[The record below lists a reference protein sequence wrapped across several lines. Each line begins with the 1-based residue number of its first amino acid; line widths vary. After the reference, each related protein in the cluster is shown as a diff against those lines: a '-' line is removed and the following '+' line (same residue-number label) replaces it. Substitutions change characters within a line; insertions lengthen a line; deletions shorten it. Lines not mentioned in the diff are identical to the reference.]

1 MKKRIEK
8 KGGEAFMSQN
18 KKTPEHQQEELRQE
32 EAKQNPAGNVN
43 DAMRRAETGGF
54 AELAGSLGW
63 KGLGILLLVIIIGI
77 FIAALFI
84 K

>member
-1 MKKRIEK
+1 
-8 KGGEAFMSQN
+8 MSQN

-32 EAKQNPAGNVN
+32 ELKKNPGGNVN
-43 DAMRRAETGGF
+43 DAMRRAETGGL

-63 KGLGILLLVIIIGI
+63 KGFGILLLVIFVVG
-77 FIAALFI
+77 FIVAFFI